1 MWDFH
6 VMSTMLESCIGLHC
20 IVMFNITI
28 YLILANVRREFFPY
42 LLGDKGYPLINWIM
56 LSFKKMDNILSL
68 NSFTIDNIKEV
79 GL

>member
-20 IVMFNITI
+20 IFMFNITI
-28 YLILANVRREFFPY
+28 YLILANVRKEFFPY

-56 LSFKKMDNILSL
+56 LSFKKMNNILSL